1 MIPPGAGP
9 NARNGGNFMKH
20 KTHRLLSL
28 LIALALLCTLAP
40 TALAANYL
48 NLNPTQTGTTASVS
62 GSSTIYYMGSTATF
76 SVSPSLLNEF
86 NNPISAN
93 FTYYWTLNNVSL
105 TTTSLSAD
113 QRYATLITSQLPET
127 GSYAL
132 TCSVTATPTD
142 PTIAAVTNSVTWYV
156 ARGSANSYG
165 DISVSA
171 TVYDTSVYSLGDYD
185 DAGGT
190 SIISQIENKSQ
201 AKRS

>member
-1 MIPPGAGP
+1 
-9 NARNGGNFMKH
+9 MKH

-132 TCSVTATPTD
+132 TCEGQRQFLRRHLRLRHGLRHQRLLP
-142 PTIAAVTNSVTWYV
+142 
-156 ARGSANSYG
+156 
-165 DISVSA
+165 
-171 TVYDTSVYSLGDYD
+171 
-185 DAGGT
+185 GGL
-190 SIISQIENKSQ
+190 
-201 AKRS
+201 R